1 MSLDPVDNIVN
12 YKMGIIYWNTQD
24 SRFLVPKRERGM
36 GYTLNFAHK
45 HSAILLIF
53 IAVLFV
59 VTVIYLNSIKNP
71 KYI

>member
-1 MSLDPVDNIVN
+1 MGLDPVDNIVN

-24 SRFLVPKRERGM
+24 SRFLVPRRERSM

-45 HSAILLIF
+45 NSIFLFAFIVILF
-53 IAVLFV
+53 I
-59 VTVIYLNSIKNP
+59 VTVIYLDSIKNQ